1 MEGNPE
7 QIMAEHIK
15 RVFTPIKPGLQYVRT
30 EDFRD
35 YFEEMEDLDDLSP
48 EMHERAYEEA
58 VKCVDI
64 VQESIMEQLQYDA
77 RRFIEE
83 GGEDPGWRSANAG
96 TMKTTLAAFC
106 DLNIGMWEDE
116 FFPQYKEAN
125 PEVLDEAGFEYVK
138 SFIGS
143 ALAVIPNHIE
153 DGDESIYYDSDATDV
168 HNSP

>member
-1 MEGNPE
+1 MVDMLKKILKPYHGLISSTFLCCVYKLLNLIHSLQNMEGDPE

-125 PEVLDEAGFEYVK
+125 PEVLDEAGF
-138 SFIGS
+138 
-143 ALAVIPNHIE
+143 
-153 DGDESIYYDSDATDV
+153 
-168 HNSP
+168 